1 MMYTLILL
9 NHLGEASETH
19 HLVCDDD
26 AHAIACGRELLHKG
40 YPVEITQENR
50 RVRLLKPAVVIFD
63 DFIRHLVNK
72 RTR

>member
-1 MMYTLILL
+1 MIYTLRLL
-9 NHLGEASETH
+9 NHLGEAIEAH

-40 YPVEITQENR
+40 YPVEIMQDSH
-50 RVRLLKPAVVIFD
+50 RVRLLKPVVVIFD
-63 DFIRHLVNK
+63 DFIRHMLNK